1 MAGTVAGAGI
11 DVLAPH
17 QHRSDDSEQRRV
29 WVGFRPA
36 NELEG
41 EGGGVLHISGALWA
55 LASAGRPPG
64 SSIISV
70 V

>member
-17 QHRSDDSEQRRV
+17 QHRSEQRRV